1 MKYLRKFLTL
11 ELVLL
16 LIITLPTPAMA
27 LTITP
32 VNASPGSTLLAALLA
47 PGSGITVVPGSLQF
61 VGRTTGGLE
70 QSATY
75 TGFNLAPSGGGG
87 ATVTNPNGIL
97 LTSGHANM
105 PNTNTT
111 NSFSNALSQ
120 PGTGSNPDLAALA
133 GKSSFDQ
140 NFISFKFTVSSGN
153 AVSAKF
159 VFGSDEYPT
168 QSVTDIFGFFVDGKN
183 YAFFPGGALVS
194 NIPEANF
201 QDNPVGSGRYATEY
215 NGITVSLLVNGL
227 LDTALTEHT
236 ILIAISDTNDSIFD
250 SGVFIGDLKSTTT
263 TGGGGIGGGDNA
275 TANIPTLQ
283 EWALLLMG
291 LLLGGLVWRQ
301 SQRNG
306 RMSA

>member
-1 MKYLRKFLTL
+1 M
-11 ELVLL
+11 
-16 LIITLPTPAMA
+16 
-27 LTITP
+27 
-32 VNASPGSTLLAALLA
+32 
-47 PGSGITVVPGSLQF
+47 
-61 VGRTTGGLE
+61 
-70 QSATY
+70 
-75 TGFNLAPSGGGG
+75 
-87 ATVTNPNGIL
+87 
-97 LTSGHANM
+97 
-105 PNTNTT
+105 
-111 NSFSNALSQ
+111 
-120 PGTGSNPDLAALA
+120 
-133 GKSSFDQ
+133 
-140 NFISFKFTVSSGN
+140 
-153 AVSAKF
+153 
-159 VFGSDEYPT
+159 
-168 QSVTDIFGFFVDGKN
+168 
-183 YAFFPGGALVS
+183 VS